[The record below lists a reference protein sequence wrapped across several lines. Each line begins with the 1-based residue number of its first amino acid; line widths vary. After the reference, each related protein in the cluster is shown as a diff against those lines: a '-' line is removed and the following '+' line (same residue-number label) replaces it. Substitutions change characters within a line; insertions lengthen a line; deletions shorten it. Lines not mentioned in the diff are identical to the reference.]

1 MKIPDPFHLLILIVT
16 FLASVVLGGLIVGG
30 IVAASLALRPFDSQ
44 WVSAFGTVLA
54 AVGTVFTLCFLIYQ
68 NASQAKEIKNERAK
82 REAHEDEQKQMWKE
96 QREMLVFQKLQ
107 THKGM
112 FNDLLNEI
120 EHDLNVKFEDR
131 LGLYRKIFPNN
142 DLALFDITT
151 ISKDTN
157 RSHLIESGALFTK
170 ISKYEKSEI
179 LQADKLLIDLLNLSS
194 HLHLSFPNNNY
205 FGDITTGDDISP
217 IVIVNI
223 FALSETISIYQQVF
237 EKLYDFCGMRLDYVI
252 THYNFHNNP
261 LFDNV
266 FALDDLPGFEIH
278 WGNLKLITRHL
289 YNVTKNVDRRSPTY
303 HEDMYE
309 EVRQAEELF
318 ENRLR
323 NKTTE
328 EALEEIS
335 CAVDDLYSATLD
347 ACDADFID
355 RNRKKALNDLRVAI
369 SHLECLN

>member
-1 MKIPDPFHLLILIVT
+1 MKQFDKREVI
-16 FLASVVLGGLIVGG
+16 GGLLVLFVGVLIG
-30 IVAASLALRPFDSQ
+30 SFWLSDVAAPAVAFFTSIGSLAT
-44 WVSAFGTVLA
+44 A
-54 AVGTVFTLCFLIYQ
+54 FTLGFLVWQ
-68 NASQAKEIKNERAK
+68 NSQQAKRL
-82 REAHEDEQKQMWKE
+82 DKQEEHQLNMWEE

-120 EHDLNVKFEDR
+120 EHDLDVKFDDR

-142 DLALFDITT
+142 DLSHFDITT
-151 ISKDTN
+151 ISKDTSK
-157 RSHLIESGALFTK
+157 SHLIECRMLFTK
-170 ISKYEKSEI
+170 ISKHEKSDM
-179 LQADKLLIDLLNLSS
+179 LQAHKLLIELLNLRGK
-194 HLHLSFPNNNY
+194 LHLSFTNNNN

-217 IVIVNI
+217 TVIVNV
-223 FALSETISIYQQVF
+223 FALSETISIYQQVL
-237 EKLYDFCGMRLDYVI
+237 EKLYDFCGLRLDYVI

-261 LFDNV
+261 LFDCV
-266 FALDDLPGFEIH
+266 FASDDLPGFEIH

-328 EALEEIS
+328 EALEEIN